1 MSKSASLFIP
11 VTLIGVC
18 LMAVFFT
25 EFDRRSAGDGGS
37 KGPRRYTVRTRFSLG
52 PIQPAGL
59 KGAALQE
66 WLDAQVRVLSSRE
79 LLRSVVYRLSLD
91 QYWRMSADAAIDRL
105 KRHLSF
111 ELEWRSGT
119 VTMFGWGDKLDD
131 YLEITDAVRDTY
143 EEYRNNEASETAAR
157 ERRRPPGESSITVL
171 EIAKEVRQ
179 GSR

>member
-25 EFDRRSAGDGGS
+25 EFDRRAAGDGGS

-66 WLDAQVRVLSSRE
+66 WLAPARALQLAEAVRGAGFARVAVDLRGFRSGSLNILSG
-79 LLRSVVYRLSLD
+79 VT
-91 QYWRMSADAAIDRL
+91 ADA
-105 KRHLSF
+105 S
-111 ELEWRSGT
+111 
-119 VTMFGWGDKLDD
+119 
-131 YLEITDAVRDTY
+131 
-143 EEYRNNEASETAAR
+143 
-157 ERRRPPGESSITVL
+157 
-171 EIAKEVRQ
+171 
-179 GSR
+179 